1 LPGDCSSTPE
11 RYRVLHIL
19 LHPEQRWDNLTITPI
34 ADTTPGNQQG
44 NLLRNLIKNKKF
56 KQGEKKVF
64 TMKRFQLQNN
74 SDMNDHMHCFLSSA
88 QLLLFVQQIPIQNN
102 SANWFSE
109 IPYSR
114 QDVLN
119 F

>member
-1 LPGDCSSTPE
+1 
-11 RYRVLHIL
+11 
-19 LHPEQRWDNLTITPI
+19 
-34 ADTTPGNQQG
+34 
-44 NLLRNLIKNKKF
+44 
-56 KQGEKKVF
+56 
-64 TMKRFQLQNN
+64 MKWFQLQNN

-114 QDVLN
+114 QNVLN